1 MNTFAETESL
11 LRLSIA
17 LSQNSVKDIAAASGI
32 KASTLYKW
40 RTNEKVHLSP
50 TKADT
55 LLHYFYE
62 KEPKTI
68 VAAIILNLVLIK
80 LEDYLTSST
89 EEDVREV
96 GMNHANL

>member
-1 MNTFAETESL
+1 MNTFAETEAL
-11 LRLSIA
+11 LKLAIA

-32 KASTLYKW
+32 KANTIYKW

-50 TKADT
+50 AKADA
-55 LLHYFYE
+55 LLLYFYE

-80 LEDYLTSST
+80 LQDYLTSLT
-89 EEDVREV
+89 EEEV
-96 GMNHANL
+96 